1 MVYWLD
7 RTDITQ
13 FPDPSF
19 ANSDGLL
26 AVGGNLSPTT
36 IIAAYQQGV
45 FPWFTRYH
53 YIHWFSP
60 DPRMVLF
67 PNDLKISKSMRPYF
81 NQQKFR
87 VTFDT
92 DFAAVIA
99 ACATQKRP
107 EQQGT
112 WLNKTFQ
119 KAYLQLHHEGYAH
132 SVEVWQ
138 DATLVGGLYGVALGK
153 CFFGESMFARVSN
166 ASKFGFISLVQYL
179 TQKNYWLIDCQVT
192 TDHLESMGA
201 VNIDREL
208 YLRLLYK
215 NQQET
220 TETDKWTI
228 V

>member
-19 ANSDGLL
+19 ANPDGLL

-45 FPWFTRYH
+45 FPWFTRYQ

-138 DATLVGGLYGVALGK
+138 DTTLVGGLYGVALGK
-153 CFFGESMFARVSN
+153 CFFGESMFAHVSN

-179 TQKNYWLIDCQVT
+179 GQKKYWFIDCQVT

-215 NQQET
+215 NQQEIS
-220 TETDKWTI
+220 EKGKWTM